1 MSIRS
6 LKTRAY
12 MIYFQLMKNV
22 ASQML
27 AFPKSLESSYL
38 LSIQDLNVQRL
49 ISKYTTIKWLKL
61 SWRETFYPSFFMKR
75 LVELVFSWYMGLNGS
90 KMEKGEYL
98 AIACF
103 KIFFDLTWWWFQPG
117 MTFKE
122 WGWEVMS

>member
-1 MSIRS
+1 
-6 LKTRAY
+6 

-61 SWRETFYPSFFMKR
+61 SMKRNFLSIIFHER
-75 LVELVFSWYMGLNGS
+75 LVELVFSWYIGLNGS
-90 KMEKGEYL
+90 KMEKWEYL

-103 KIFFDLTWWWFQPG
+103 
-117 MTFKE
+117 
-122 WGWEVMS
+122 